1 MIIGIARLYYAGQ
14 LVMYMHCRQNETIRF
29 SGLSPEIYN
38 GGYIKYP
45 PGHKFYPDE
54 WSRCDTT
61 PVLRENV
68 PKELL
73 VLELLNPPDST

>member
-1 MIIGIARLYYAGQ
+1 MIIGIARLYYANQ
-14 LVMYMHCRQNETIRF
+14 LVLFMHCRQNETIRF
-29 SGLSPEIYN
+29 SNLPPDIYN

-45 PGHKFYPDE
+45 DGHNFYPSG

-61 PVLRENV
+61 PVLLEDV

-73 VLELLNPPDST
+73 VLELLNPST